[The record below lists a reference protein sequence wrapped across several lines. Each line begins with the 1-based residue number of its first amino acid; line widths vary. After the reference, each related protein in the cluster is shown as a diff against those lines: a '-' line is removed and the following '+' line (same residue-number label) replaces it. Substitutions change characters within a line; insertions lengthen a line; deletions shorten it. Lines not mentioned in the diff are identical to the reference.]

1 LIHLGKVI
9 NDLRFDD
16 TIKIPLV
23 KVLLLTWKAELVML
37 GSLQEVEKVKN
48 YFQEKNPARDKIS
61 KPIITASPLD
71 YHSFRQEISSKY
83 PSYNPPPTV
92 FPLEPDQK
100 SLLPPLRFNP
110 SRPTVSQSK
119 ASEHGISILHQP
131 VHIATPAPSPPPS
144 PAAGKGGKKQ
154 NYQTNQLFPFLYP
167 PLDSSSNQLGGKGT
181 TSLQD
186 CLVGKKWMGTDIPS
200 SILEASELFKSRV
213 RTTRALSQLWEER
226 GHFLK
231 YERGWVDG
239 VESIIDVD
247 GLSLEVDEFS
257 LDDDGSKLEQ
267 TQKQTEKP
275 TKSHDGN
282 VDDRLAVVEDL
293 YVSYHFG
300 NMPSKPTDKT
310 SVMAF
315 LIFSPL

>member
-1 LIHLGKVI
+1 LGKVI

-16 TIKIPLV
+16 SIKIPLV

-37 GSLQEVEKVKN
+37 GSLEEVEKVKEF
-48 YFQEKNPARDKIS
+48 YQEKNPARDNIS

-83 PSYNPPPTV
+83 PSYNPPSAV

-100 SLLPPLRFNP
+100 SLLPLLKFNP
-110 SRPTVSQSK
+110 NRPAVPQSK
-119 ASEHGISILHQP
+119 ASEHGSSILHQP

-186 CLVGKKWMGTDIPS
+186 CLVHKKWTGTDIPL

-226 GHFLK
+226 GNFLE

-239 VESIIDVD
+239 TDNLDVD
-247 GLSLEVDEFS
+247 EMTLEVDKFS
-257 LDDDGSKLEQ
+257 LDDDDGNKLEQ
-267 TQKQTEKP
+267 THQTSEKP
-275 TKSHDGN
+275 ARLHDGN
-282 VDDRLAVVEDL
+282 VQDRLDVVEDY
-293 YVSYHFG
+293 YVSVQLRNIPY
-300 NMPSKPTDKT
+300 SQLTKQ
-310 SVMAF
+310 A
-315 LIFSPL
+315 